1 MRFGKIS
8 YFVILFFA
16 VLFALLSW
24 FTPLREIV
32 QMPNS
37 IELSQ
42 NSINDYLNT
51 QNSGLIT
58 SKFNEEESS
67 IDFYLCNAIKIKSV
81 EAEIVPAKTVLLGG
95 DTMGFEYNTQG
106 VLVLG
111 KNKIF
116 TKDSFISNIENNELA
131 EGDIIT
137 SVNGQKVNNAYEIGE
152 ILNNRENNEDFVNIH
167 AIRKGK
173 DYETKLKPAYDLLT
187 KKYKLGLWVK
197 NTVNGIGTLTYI
209 DPTTKRF
216 GSLGHAILD
225 GNTNVALPVL
235 EGDLYDC
242 TVLGV
247 KRAVRGTAGELRGI
261 LKTNS
266 TLGNVDSNTSAGVYG
281 TITEDKM
288 FKDRTEVELGGKHT
302 VVPGKALM
310 YTSIDG
316 KNVRAYDIE
325 IIKTSHQ
332 STNNRDMV
340 IKVTDNRLIKSTGG
354 IVQGMSGSPIVQNGK
369 LVGAVTHVFINDATK
384 GFGIYIDNMINN

>member
-16 VLFALLSW
+16 GLFAVLSW

-51 QNSGLIT
+51 QNNGLIT

-152 ILNNRENNEDFVNIH
+152 ILNSRENNEDFVNIH

-173 DYETKLKPAYDLLT
+173 DSETKLKPAYDLLT

-216 GSLGHAILD
+216 GSL
-225 GNTNVALPVL
+225 
-235 EGDLYDC
+235 
-242 TVLGV
+242 
-247 KRAVRGTAGELRGI
+247 
-261 LKTNS
+261 
-266 TLGNVDSNTSAGVYG
+266 
-281 TITEDKM
+281 
-288 FKDRTEVELGGKHT
+288 
-302 VVPGKALM
+302 
-310 YTSIDG
+310 
-316 KNVRAYDIE
+316 
-325 IIKTSHQ
+325 
-332 STNNRDMV
+332 
-340 IKVTDNRLIKSTGG
+340 
-354 IVQGMSGSPIVQNGK
+354 
-369 LVGAVTHVFINDATK
+369 
-384 GFGIYIDNMINN
+384 